1 MSASTLTT
9 LPVPDEVQTAKQAG
23 LRYMIPKGAG
33 IRRVASGDGFRYIG
47 PDDNPI
53 KDEETLN
60 RIKSLVIPP
69 AWSSVWICPRAD
81 GHIQAVGWDA
91 KGRKQYRYHP
101 QYRAARD
108 LVKFDR
114 MQAFG
119 KVLPRIRQTVERDLS
134 RQGMPKRKVL
144 AAVVKLLET
153 TYIRIGNE
161 EYAEENGS
169 FGLTTLRNQHCQIL
183 GGVLKFKFRGK
194 SGQHHEITL
203 QDKRLARII
212 RKCKDIPGSSLF
224 EYLDEDG
231 LPQTLESGD
240 VNAYLREIS
249 GGDFTAKD
257 FRTWG
262 GTCLAANY
270 LLEELAQQQPD
281 DSTAKAAK
289 SALVDVVK
297 NVACKLGNKPAT
309 CKKYYIHPAILE
321 SFTAG
326 TLHTVAEKFRDNRN
340 KFHYEQLVLSLIRPL
355 KRAAAKKAAEARS
368 GARTRKSASPSQAA

>member
-1 MSASTLTT
+1 MSSPT
-9 LPVPDEVQTAKQAG
+9 LPVPDEIQSAKQAG
-23 LRYMIPKGAG
+23 LRYTIPSGPG
-33 IRRVASGDGFRYIG
+33 IRRVRSGKDFRYIG
-47 PDDNPI
+47 PDDKPVG
-53 KDEETLN
+53 DADTLA

-69 AWSSVWICPRAD
+69 AWDGVWISPRPD
-81 GHIQAVGWDA
+81 GHIQAIGRDA

-101 QYRAARD
+101 DYRAARD

-119 KVLPRIRQTVERDLS
+119 KALGRIRQVVNRDLS

-153 TYIRIGNE
+153 SYIRIGNE

-194 SGQHHEITL
+194 SGQHHEITIE
-203 QDKRLARII
+203 DKRLAKVI

-224 EYLDEDG
+224 EYIDNDGQPETLD
-231 LPQTLESGD
+231 SGD
-240 VNAYLREIS
+240 VNTYLREIS

-270 LLEELAQQQPD
+270 LLEQIAEVDPE

-289 SALVDVVK
+289 SALVDVVR

-309 CKKYYIHPAILE
+309 CKKYYIHPAVLE

-326 TLHTVAEKFRDNRN
+326 TLHTLADKFRDSRN
-340 KFHYEQLVLSLIRPL
+340 KFQYEQLVLSLIRPL
-355 KRAAAKKAAEARS
+355 KRAVAKKTARQRGS
-368 GARTRKSASPSQAA
+368 GGSKAVSNSPSQAA